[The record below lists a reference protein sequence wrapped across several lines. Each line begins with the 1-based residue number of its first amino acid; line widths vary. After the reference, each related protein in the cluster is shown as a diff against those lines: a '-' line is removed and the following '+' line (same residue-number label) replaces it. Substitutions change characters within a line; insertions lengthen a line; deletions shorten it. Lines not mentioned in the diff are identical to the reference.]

1 MRTSAPRPAAP
12 PVGRLLRHWRRIR
25 GKSQLALALD
35 ADVSPRHLGFIEVGR
50 TTPSREMVLI
60 LARALDVPLRERN
73 DLLLAAGYAPVYR
86 ETGLAAPEMAQAR
99 QALDGILRQ
108 QEPFPAVV
116 MDRHWNLVEAN
127 EGARRFFGLF
137 LDLGAEASP
146 ANVLRLMFDPRKLRP
161 HVANWEAVA
170 EALIQRVHRE
180 AVAGALDAATTA
192 LLDEL
197 LAYPDVPRRWRVPD
211 LAATPMPFVAIDFEA
226 PDGPMRFFSAVT
238 TLGTPQDITL
248 QEIRIE
254 CFFPA
259 DPATDAL
266 TRHLADR

>member
-1 MRTSAPRPAAP
+1 MVMRVSRPAAP
-12 PVGRLLRHWRRIR
+12 PVGRLLRHWRRVR

-50 TTPSREMVLI
+50 ATPSREMVLI

-73 DLLLAAGYAPVYR
+73 DLLLAAGYAPMYR

-99 QALDGILRQ
+99 HALDCILRH

-116 MDRHWNLVEAN
+116 MDRHWNIVDAN
-127 EGARRFFGLF
+127 DGARRFFGLF
-137 LDLGAEASP
+137 LDLAAEPSP

-180 AVAGALDAATTA
+180 AVGGALDAATTA
-192 LLDEL
+192 LLEEL
-197 LAYPDVPRRWRVPD
+197 LAHPGVPRRWRVPD
-211 LAATPMPFVAIDFEA
+211 LTATLMPFVAIDFQ
-226 PDGPMRFFSAVT
+226 PPHGPFRFFSAVT

-259 DPATDAL
+259 DLDTD
-266 TRHLADR
+266 TRTRRLADR